1 MLKTSTSSVSFDILL
16 DAANLSSGH
25 RFGHEFDSCCF
36 GSMGLSLFICCSTRD
51 LKPSLSYFFL
61 FFSCLFLSFLSLSFP
76 FSFFLSLSLFL
87 LIYHNNFFFG
97 FFVCFVAFF
106 FYKFFTFCLFFYST
120 KKIV

>member
-1 MLKTSTSSVSFDILL
+1 MGGGFLIYRKKKKRKRTKKKKMLKTSTSSVSFDILL

-61 FFSCLFLSFLSLSFP
+61 FFLSLSLSL
-76 FSFFLSLSLFL
+76 SFFLSLSLFL
-87 LIYHNNFFFG
+87 LIYHNFFFG
-97 FFVCFVAFF
+97 FFV
-106 FYKFFTFCLFFYST
+106 
-120 KKIV
+120 